1 MNEMNDR
8 PLFRPEKRN
17 KILISKDLREALATH
32 DTTIIQQRIFFIIL
46 SALKEK
52 QSHFLSLKSTS
63 PEEKGKLLSFNDY
76 YDGFANEGL
85 IQFQIPMK
93 DINVIPRRDSSL
105 KRKIRNEVIH
115 EALVE
120 LSTIKSFRLKD
131 NSIKG
136 YQAVFFI
143 LNPKWNSRYVYF
155 TVDKAVVGIL
165 FNLKPFFQVKSDLPN
180 LASTPNTLRF
190 LLLIIKYRKIGFFK
204 KSFEK
209 LLKEL
214 NIPLKRY
221 HFPSIFERDFLMP
234 VKADLDSL
242 NDISFNYS
250 QCKGEFS
257 ITIYPTKYSVG
268 LHEEFTSAED
278 LKIHRALKY
287 LKKSRNLNEKNVRII
302 EKLYKVQGYDALASR
317 IKRRIDKNLIGDE
330 FINAI
335 FNLIEKL

>member
-1 MNEMNDR
+1 
-8 PLFRPEKRN
+8 
-17 KILISKDLREALATH
+17 
-32 DTTIIQQRIFFIIL
+32 
-46 SALKEK
+46 
-52 QSHFLSLKSTS
+52 
-63 PEEKGKLLSFNDY
+63 
-76 YDGFANEGL
+76 
-85 IQFQIPMK
+85 
-93 DINVIPRRDSSL
+93 
-105 KRKIRNEVIH
+105 
-115 EALVE
+115 
-120 LSTIKSFRLKD
+120 
-131 NSIKG
+131 
-136 YQAVFFI
+136 
-143 LNPKWNSRYVYF
+143 
-155 TVDKAVVGIL
+155 
-165 FNLKPFFQVKSDLPN
+165 
-180 LASTPNTLRF
+180 
-190 LLLIIKYRKIGFFK
+190 
-204 KSFEK
+204 
-209 LLKEL
+209 
-214 NIPLKRY
+214 
-221 HFPSIFERDFLMP
+221 MP